1 MYISVNIWCGILVWC
16 MQENIQHTTSFVIII
31 IWIVGLWQ
39 RWSSLLLLQNHEKTP
54 WSKTRLSGLYYAWR
68 DQFWGTRSK
77 VSNWK
82 LKEIYKL
89 EKYDLLDWLTVT
101 YSDGSWY
108 NFRPSSN
115 EPLLRLNMEAHTQE
129 RFDELYNEI
138 MAHIQTFEVRAIN
151 RLLFELFSWFVR
163 IYMI

>member
-1 MYISVNIWCGILVWC
+1 MDSGIMAAMVILATLAKSWKKLREVKQDYQDYITLEETNFEVPDPKWAI
-16 MQENIQHTTSFVIII
+16 E
-31 IWIVGLWQ
+31 
-39 RWSSLLLLQNHEKTP
+39 
-54 WSKTRLSGLYYAWR
+54 
-68 DQFWGTRSK
+68 
-77 VSNWK
+77 K

-138 MAHIQTFEVRAIN
+138 MAHIQTFWSASN
-151 RLLFELFSWFVR
+151 Q
-163 IYMI
+163 